1 MSYFKDDMV
10 RTGNAIVMW
19 DGITRPEKNDQ
30 GKMVHSLK
38 IAMLATAPE
47 VAELQQIA
55 TKKLNEGIFKGVMPH
70 KGLWPINPCDPTFAE
85 GKLAGYV
92 ESNTKTYAGCPQV
105 FDRNG
110 QIMDPMQYNQM
121 LYPGCIVQVLLHAY
135 DYDNV
140 QKGVALGL
148 DGIMIVD
155 ATAPRLAVGGQV
167 DATAAFA
174 GGSGAPM
181 PGAPM
186 PGAPMPG
193 APMPGAPMP
202 GAPMPGAPM
211 PGAPMPGAP
220 IPPPPHPAILQP
232 PPPAG
237 PTMTALAAGVT
248 YEAFIAAGW
257 TDATLRANGYIV

>member
-10 RTGNAIVMW
+10 RTGNAIVLW

-70 KGLWPINPCDPTFAE
+70 KGLWPINPCNPTFAE
-85 GKLAGYV
+85 GKLAGHV
-92 ESNTKTYAGCPQV
+92 ESNVKTYAGCPQV

-121 LYPGCIVQVLLHAY
+121 LYPGCIVQVLVHAY

-174 GGSGAPM
+174 GGGAPM

-193 APMPGAPMP
+193 APM
-202 GAPMPGAPM
+202 
-211 PGAPMPGAP
+211 
-220 IPPPPHPAILQP
+220 PPPPHPAILQP

-257 TDATLRANGYIV
+257 ADATLRANGYIV